1 MTTSPA
7 IRPYR
12 SEDRP
17 ALDDICI
24 RTAHHGEDS
33 RPHYADPGVFPATF
47 AAPYV
52 HLEPDLAFVLD
63 DGQGQ
68 AVGYILGAADTAR
81 FAEAFRVTWLPL
93 VADRYPEPPRPP
105 RTPDEAMAGLLHD
118 PERMVLPELAAHPA
132 HLHIDL
138 LSDWQRR
145 GYGRRLMRTLLQA
158 LHDRGVPPSTWP
170 WRPPTPGPGPSTPA
184 WASRRSRCPNR
195 ARPPTSD
202 APRRSSTGSDRHRS
216 GAIAH
221 CTLVSSGAAC
231 VVWERSHSRNMIEST
246 SERTTTPT
254 PERGRS

>member
-158 LHDRGVPPSTWP
+158 LHDRGVPAVHLAMATAN
-170 WRPPTPGPGPSTPA
+170 T
-184 WASRRSRCPNR
+184 R
-195 ARPPTSD
+195 ARAFYARMGFEEIEVPEP
-202 APRRSSTGSDRHRS
+202 
-216 GAIAH
+216 
-221 CTLVSSGAAC
+221 GAA
-231 VVWERSHSRNMIEST
+231 T
-246 SERTTTPT
+246 YL
-254 PERGRS
+254 GRATKELDRL